1 MWFDLLRLRYHATN
15 THWMTFSIQYAAL
28 HTDIIQFQT
37 LILTSSFDQ
46 MPSITAPHICSNPK
60 KDDLTFDMI
69 PTREVQNFGGHVW
82 ICHWTSCTTSQNQV
96 GPETAATLITG
107 RQALTQSAKSTDKHE
122 VTWNMGMSHVIT
134 KNTGCFFLNWFR
146 S

>member
-1 MWFDLLRLRYHATN
+1 
-15 THWMTFSIQYAAL
+15 MTFSIQYAAL

-69 PTREVQNFGGHVW
+69 GTRKVQNFGGLNC
-82 ICHWTSCTTSQNQV
+82 ICYWTSCTTSQNQV
-96 GPETAATLITG
+96 GPEIAATLITVG
-107 RQALTQSAKSTDKHE
+107 ALSLQRPLTNMRLHG
-122 VTWNMGMSHVIT
+122 TWVCHMSSPKIQGV
-134 KNTGCFFLNWFR
+134 FFNWFCP
-146 S
+146 